1 MGLRPIRLAVRAR
14 GVLVCAP
21 FAVCGS
27 TRAGCSF
34 RKEVFVLSYSCS
46 DKVRH
51 VTEYLSDSTQL
62 RGVREECPWAIQLTC
77 RRKPEGTT
85 ACWKSRDA
93 LKSCAVVRGEA
104 RVIRR
109 KLHCLNSRFQRCNTH
124 SLRNHVWRSHRLTAV
139 FTVAAGALGRWA
151 EANEASQGTE
161 RSAYVTLH
169 QLISGNMGSPTG
181 REPYGDGARVVV
193 RGRESRPHGEG
204 GQVSN
209 DRQHVRGARDA

>member
-1 MGLRPIRLAVRAR
+1 MGLRSTRLALRAR
-14 GVLVCAP
+14 GILVCAP
-21 FAVCGS
+21 FAVCGGR
-27 TRAGCSF
+27 RAGRSF
-34 RKEVFVLSYSCS
+34 RKEVSVLSNSCS

-62 RGVREECPWAIQLTC
+62 RGVREECPWAIQPTC

-85 ACWKSRDA
+85 ACWKSRGA

-104 RVIRR
+104 RMIRR

-161 RSAYVTLH
+161 RSAYITLH

-181 REPYGDGARVVV
+181 RELHGDGALVIV

-204 GQVSN
+204 GQVST

>member
-1 MGLRPIRLAVRAR
+1 VSACAWNGFRPRTPRLEV
-14 GVLVCAP
+14 P
-21 FAVCGS
+21 DFAND
-27 TRAGCSF
+27 
-34 RKEVFVLSYSCS
+34 CS
-46 DKVRH
+46 DHVRH

-93 LKSCAVVRGEA
+93 LKACTVVCGEA

-109 KLHCLNSRFQRCNTH
+109 KLHCLNSRIQRCNTH
-124 SLRNHVWRSHRLTAV
+124 SLRDHVWRSHRLTAV

-169 QLISGNMGSPTG
+169 QLMHENMGSPTG
-181 REPYGDGARVVV
+181 REPYGDGALVVV